1 MGKLYNLDYLNEIS
15 SGDNNFITDMLHDF
29 VVISPKT
36 ISEIERL
43 ADICDW
49 DQLYKTVHKFIPS
62 FEFVGAD
69 YIRNDLK
76 NLEHY
81 SKIKENLEQI
91 PQLVSNIK
99 AFCNQVVAD
108 IKTDFNL

>member
-15 SGDNNFITDMLHDF
+15 AGDKDFIADMLHDF
-29 VVISPKT
+29 VEMSPKT
-36 ISEIERL
+36 ISEIEKL
-43 ADICDW
+43 ANLGDW
-49 DQLYKTVHKFIPS
+49 ETLYKTVHKFIPS

-69 YIRNDLK
+69 SIKNDLR

-81 SKIKENLEQI
+81 SKFKENTEQI
-91 PQLVSNIK
+91 PQLVFNIK